1 MGNVRETH
9 RAATKSVRSWVEL
22 LASIHRRL
30 YLEKKNNNGPHT
42 QSLISFNNSHK
53 NNPLFRCF
61 FVFFPRHKFCFLLF
75 LWHGCGEGSSRLHYD
90 NSTDK
95 IRKTY
100 KTKWFN
106 KCQRGKTETR
116 ATCSPRMKS
125 CWTCLWHSSSLRSIG
140 WRWTAN
146 PVKGSLFLWFDGPG
160 AEEILS
166 LLSSLDV
173 VKEPRASVMW
183 STGPER
189 KKNTNRNI
197 FKNRIKSVANW
208 RRPSLR
214 SSFSFRLEFFF
225 FFFWLFSGRG
235 LQPNWE
241 LTLATIVKLWTWRL
255 AKKKEKERRAKR
267 CANVTRSYRLVGTK
281 VVVPQGPHPR
291 FYSPTFQHF
300 SSLFFHQLLVVFCPG
315 SGPVRVPI
323 NAKENRVKRAGLERW
338 RFPAKVIKLN
348 IAHWRGDSWRFVWI
362 KKKTGK
368 GRISIAFF
376 LFNLSNRIFINMG
389 GPAITMMIMLIFQG
403 CILFFSFSPTSSS
416 KRRRTVLK

>member
-1 MGNVRETH
+1 M
-9 RAATKSVRSWVEL
+9 
-22 LASIHRRL
+22 
-30 YLEKKNNNGPHT
+30 
-42 QSLISFNNSHK
+42 
-53 NNPLFRCF
+53 F
-61 FVFFPRHKFCFLLF
+61 FFFPRHKFCFLLF

-160 AEEILS
+160 AEGILS

-173 VKEPRASVMW
+173 VNEPRASVMW

-189 KKNTNRNI
+189 KKQTKQTATFLKI
-197 FKNRIKSVANW
+197 E
-208 RRPSLR
+208 
-214 SSFSFRLEFFF
+214 SSQWLIDGDLPFVLLF
-225 FFFWLFSGRG
+225 LFSTRIFF
-235 LQPNWE
+235 LAFLWSRTPTQMRIWPWPRLWSCE
-241 LTLATIVKLWTWRL
+241 LEGWQ
-255 AKKKEKERRAKR
+255 KKKEKERRAKR
-267 CANVTRSYRLVGTK
+267 CANVTRSYRLVRTK

-291 FYSPTFQHF
+291 FYSPPFQHF

-403 CILFFSFSPTSSS
+403 CILFFLSLRLRHQKDAEPFWNKKTEQ
-416 KRRRTVLK
+416 RRRSSTVGTRY